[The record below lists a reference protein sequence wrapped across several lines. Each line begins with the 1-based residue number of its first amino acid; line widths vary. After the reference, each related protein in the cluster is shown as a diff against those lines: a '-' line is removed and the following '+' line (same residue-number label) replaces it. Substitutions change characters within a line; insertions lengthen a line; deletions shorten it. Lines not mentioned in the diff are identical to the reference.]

1 MSHEIAGTY
10 GLAAM
15 DALHVAAA
23 LQIQADEL
31 ITTEKQTKP
40 NQTKPNQTKPNQT
53 KPNQCTE
60 SGKFRLFQSNV
71 TAEGVTKSCLSY

>member
-31 ITTEKQTKP
+31 ITTEKPTKP
-40 NQTKPNQTKPNQT
+40 IFCALLSLN
-53 KPNQCTE
+53 
-60 SGKFRLFQSNV
+60 LV
-71 TAEGVTKSCLSY
+71 GV

>member
-1 MSHEIAGTY
+1 MSHEMAGTY

-31 ITTEKQTKP
+31 ISTEKQTKP
-40 NQTKPNQTKPNQT
+40 NH
-53 KPNQCTE
+53 CTE

-71 TAEGVTKSCLSY
+71 TAEGMTTSCLSY

>member
-53 KPNQCTE
+53 KPNQ
-60 SGKFRLFQSNV
+60 
-71 TAEGVTKSCLSY
+71 TKPMHRVREIQIVSI

>member
-1 MSHEIAGTY
+1 LLHVEEGAVSHEIAGTY

-40 NQTKPNQTKPNQT
+40 MHRVREIQIV
-53 KPNQCTE
+53 
-60 SGKFRLFQSNV
+60 SI
-71 TAEGVTKSCLSY
+71 

>member
-23 LQIQADEL
+23 LQIL
-31 ITTEKQTKP
+31 TTFLDF
-40 NQTKPNQTKPNQT
+40 N
-53 KPNQCTE
+53 
-60 SGKFRLFQSNV
+60 
-71 TAEGVTKSCLSY
+71 LS

>member
-1 MSHEIAGTY
+1 LLHVEEDAVSHEIAGTY

-23 LQIQADEL
+23 LEIQADEL

-40 NQTKPNQTKPNQT
+40 MHRVREIQIV
-53 KPNQCTE
+53 
-60 SGKFRLFQSNV
+60 SI
-71 TAEGVTKSCLSY
+71 

>member
-1 MSHEIAGTY
+1 MKTKQNKNLLHVEEDAVSHEIAGTY

-23 LQIQADEL
+23 LEIQADEL

-40 NQTKPNQTKPNQT
+40 MHRVREIQIV
-53 KPNQCTE
+53 
-60 SGKFRLFQSNV
+60 SI
-71 TAEGVTKSCLSY
+71 

>member
-1 MSHEIAGTY
+1 MSHEMAGTY

-31 ITTEKQTKP
+31 ISTEKQTKP
-40 NQTKPNQTKPNQT
+40 NQTNAPSQGNSDCFN
-53 KPNQCTE
+53 
-60 SGKFRLFQSNV
+60 LM
-71 TAEGVTKSCLSY
+71 